1 MRALLALVVIFF
13 SVVPVFAQPR
23 ANLSTTGFQH
33 GILAQDKKS
42 SARKA
47 RVVPAPQM
55 VLVKGGRLPA
65 SSELAGTVVPTF
77 RIGKYEVMWTEW
89 QKVRA
94 WAVKNGFR
102 DLATG
107 NGSAANHPVRDV
119 NWYDAVKWC
128 NAKSLQEGLVPVY
141 RVRGAVYRTGEA
153 EPEID
158 TNANGYRLP
167 GEAEWEWAARGGT
180 ASRRFK
186 YSGGNDLKRVGWYLE
201 NAIWPEVRLIS
212 GRGTWPVGQK
222 TANELGLHDMSG
234 NVREWCQDLVYD
246 EGTPA
251 RPNRGGCFVD
261 SKGIC
266 TVAWREFSYYWSYR
280 EKKIGLRLAR
290 NAGI

>member
-1 MRALLALVVIFF
+1 M
-13 SVVPVFAQPR
+13 VF
-23 ANLSTTGFQH
+23 
-33 GILAQDKKS
+33 
-42 SARKA
+42 
-47 RVVPAPQM
+47 
-55 VLVKGGRLPA
+55 VKCA
-65 SSELAGTVVPTF
+65 AGSYY
-77 RIGKYEVMWTEW
+77 IGSPKTEW
-89 QKVRA
+89 GRGEDEVGGSVRFSEEFWIA
-94 WAVKNGFR
+94 RTECTQAQWQAIMKTNPAEFQGPEM
-102 DLATG
+102 
-107 NGSAANHPVRDV
+107 PVNNV
-119 NWYDAVKWC
+119 SYM
-128 NAKSLQEGLVPVY
+128 
-141 RVRGAVYRTGEA
+141 EA
-153 EPEID
+153 MEFCEAMNRKLKPSKGRF
-158 TNANGYRLP
+158 TLP
-167 GEAEWEWAARGGT
+167 TEAQWEWAARGGT

-280 EKKIGLRLAR
+280 DKQIGLRLAR
-290 NAGI
+290 NAGS